1 MNDIL
6 KKIVIQKQQE
16 IEQAKSTRP
25 VAEVH
30 AAVADAPAV
39 RSFPAGLRA
48 KQPIALI
55 AEVKKASPSAG
66 IIREDF
72 HPVEIA
78 RCYEQHGAACISLLT
93 DQHFFQGELAY
104 LTDIRHNISLPV
116 LRKDFILDTY
126 QVAEARAAGADCI
139 LLIAECLTAE
149 QLQILYEATLELG
162 MSALI
167 EIYEEDN
174 LEHSLKLNPEILGVN
189 NRNLRTFK
197 TNLDHSLKLRKQ
209 VPETTLF
216 VSESGI
222 RTPLD
227 VQRLMKHGVNA
238 MLVGETLMRA
248 ENIGAQIDAL
258 LQQ

>member
-248 ENIGAQIDAL
+248 ENIGAQVDAL